1 MILHSI
7 LYTTVCKD
15 VIHKTVFKISRF
27 KTIRL
32 LNNESLTAISLDM
45 IEAEQIMLKTSLFR
59 SLVVL
64 NLETLI
70 TT

>member
-32 LNNESLTAISLDM
+32 LNYESLTAISLDM